1 MDPIARLTAQRA
13 AKEATTNP
21 ADVAA
26 PPTAAARMVAVEPI
40 PDQSTATASATTASD
55 VQQQVNAT
63 VDAAITAPDIQQQAD
78 ATVATAPTAPD
89 MQQPATATIDVPAA
103 VPAVLYLS
111 TTITYVIY
119 LRLLPPLH
127 LQSFAQYLPYCLGL
141 GPVQNS
147 TR

>member
-21 ADVAA
+21 ADVATPS

-40 PDQSTATASATTASD
+40 PDQSTATATTAPD
-55 VQQQVNAT
+55 VQQQANAT